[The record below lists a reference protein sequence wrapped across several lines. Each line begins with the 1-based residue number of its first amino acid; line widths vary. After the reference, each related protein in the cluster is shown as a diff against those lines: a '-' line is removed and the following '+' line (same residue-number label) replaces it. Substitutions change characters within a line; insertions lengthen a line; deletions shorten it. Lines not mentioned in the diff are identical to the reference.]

1 MGKLKIGILG
11 ASRGMD
17 FAMRILPGYEYAEI
31 RAVCETYPDLLE
43 KSRRFFREKGEQV
56 LCTADFDEMLDAGID
71 AVIIANYANEHAP
84 YAIRALTKGI
94 HVYSEVQPV
103 QTLAEAC
110 ALSDA
115 VEKSGKI
122 YAYGENY
129 CYFDNVFAMRRH
141 YEAGDIGEA
150 VCLEGN
156 FINDCAP
163 KWHLLTRGKRD
174 HWRNYVPSS
183 FYCTHSIGPIL
194 FSTGLRPVRVSGLE
208 APRLPSMAEK
218 GARCGGGTFLSMEM
232 SNGAVAR
239 CLNSNGLKHPYVAFY
254 RLIGEN
260 GSIEATAD
268 RITIYRYE
276 KEFHFDTRTEQNS
289 FPPFPYRP
297 KVDLGPVSN
306 SDATAFG
313 FFVARILGDPV
324 GTGRSIDVY
333 QALDMALP
341 GLLGYR
347 SILERGAPFEI
358 PDMRDPSVREA
369 YRNDLY
375 STDPRTPA
383 PYRLPTS
390 KTGTPEVDESVYEA
404 VREELLK
411 VDLTPGMK

>member
-1 MGKLKIGILG
+1 MEKLKIGILG

-17 FAMRILPGYEYAEI
+17 FAMRILPGYEFAEI
-31 RAVCETYPDLLE
+31 KAVCETYPDLLE
-43 KSRRFFREKGEQV
+43 KSRAFFREKGERV
-56 LCTADFDEMLDAGID
+56 LCTQSFDEMLDAGID
-71 AVIIANYANEHAP
+71 AVIVANYANEHAP
-84 YAIRALTKGI
+84 YAIRALEKGV

-110 ALSDA
+110 ALCDA
-115 VEKSGKI
+115 AEKSGKI

-129 CYFDNVFAMRRH
+129 CYFDNVFAMKRH

-194 FSTGLRPVRVSGLE
+194 FSTSLSPVRVTGLE

-218 GARCGGGTFLSMEM
+218 GARCGGGAFLSMELK
-232 SNGAVAR
+232 NGGIAR
-239 CLNSNGLKHPYVAFY
+239 SLNSNGLKHPYVAFY

-268 RITIYRYE
+268 RITIYRYDR
-276 KEFHFDTRTEQNS
+276 EFRFDVREETDS
-289 FPPFPYRP
+289 FPDFPYRP
-297 KVDLGPVSN
+297 RLELGHVSN

-324 GTGRSIDVY
+324 GIKNSIDVY
-333 QALDMALP
+333 RALDMALP

-347 SILERGAPFEI
+347 SILKGGAPFEI
-358 PDMRDPSVREA
+358 PDLRDPAARDK
-369 YRNDLY
+369 YRNDFY
-375 STDPRTPA
+375 ATDPRTPA
-383 PYRLPTS
+383 PWLLPTS
-390 KTGTPEVDESVYEA
+390 KAGTPEVEESVYEA
-404 VREELLK
+404 VREELEK